1 MNNGRP
7 SLGYSNLYWTKKI
20 TREQQGNI
28 VLSEEVLDEPVILE
42 TLEDKVFK
50 NIDRIQISKLSD
62 SFCPPRLTKPSQSDK
77 LYTSPQQGVSNE

>member
-20 TREQQGNI
+20 TREQQSNI
-28 VLSEEVLDEPVILE
+28 VLSEEILDEPVILE

-77 LYTSPQQGVSNE
+77 LYISPQQGESNE

>member
-7 SLGYSNLYWTKKI
+7 RLGYSKLYWTKKI
-20 TREQQGNI
+20 IREQQSNI
-28 VLSEEVLDEPVILE
+28 VLSEEILDEPVILE

-77 LYTSPQQGVSNE
+77 LYTSPQQGEPNE

>member
-1 MNNGRP
+1 MSNGRP
-7 SLGYSNLYWTKKI
+7 SLGFSNLYWTKKI
-20 TREQQGNI
+20 TREQQSNI

-50 NIDRIQISKLSD
+50 NIDRMQISKLSD

-77 LYTSPQQGVSNE
+77 LYTSPQQGEPNE

>member
-7 SLGYSNLYWTKKI
+7 RLGYSNLYWTKKI
-20 TREQQGNI
+20 IREQQSNI
-28 VLSEEVLDEPVILE
+28 VLSEEILDEPVILE

-77 LYTSPQQGVSNE
+77 LYTSPQQGEPNE

>member
-7 SLGYSNLYWTKKI
+7 RLGYSNLYWTKKI
-20 TREQQGNI
+20 IREQQSNI
-28 VLSEEVLDEPVILE
+28 VLSEEILDEPVILE